1 MIDKPCIDIHHGVLL
16 AYNGPPGGDGR
27 ALEGI
32 MHTARARTRAG
43 EEGLRGRTVQAKP
56 KVLSSDYARQPANRP
71 CAGVCQSCQ
80 SVIRCGSV
88 VTTAF
93 VRAYAFGGRFGGQV
107 EASAHPRTGQPAS
120 QPARPALA
128 VGSGSLRG
136 YSGLLVHKGWGGLV
150 RLTCRKT
157 DDASSLLCC
166 G

>member
-1 MIDKPCIDIHHGVLL
+1 
-16 AYNGPPGGDGR
+16 
-27 ALEGI
+27 

-56 KVLSSDYARQPANRP
+56 KVLSSNYARQPANRP
-71 CAGVCQSCQ
+71 CAGVCQ

-107 EASAHPRTGQPAS
+107 EASAHPRTGQPA
-120 QPARPALA
+120 RPALA
-128 VGSGSLRG
+128 VGSGSLTG
-136 YSGLLVHKGWGGLV
+136 YSLSGLLVHKGWGGLV
-150 RLTCRKT
+150 RLRCRKT